1 MFVRLVFVELPK
13 TSHLLAELGLGLPVW
28 VAPGNAFE
36 LDLLFKRDF
45 RAGQKANGSLKIIRR
60 SEASRAGAKVP
71 RHQLLADFCRSVAY
85 TV

>member
-1 MFVRLVFVELPK
+1 MMFVRLVFVELPK

-45 RAGQKANGSLKIIRR
+45 RAGQKAHGYIWFSDR
-60 SEASRAGAKVP
+60 SEAT
-71 RHQLLADFCRSVAY
+71 ADRELP
-85 TV
+85 